1 MFRRLILDH
10 WQAVLAAVL
19 FVLTFVAFVGM
30 VLWTLRLKDDRVQR
44 SARLPLADDER
55 AGSPP
60 PAV

>member
-1 MFRRLILDH
+1 MFRRLVLGH

-44 SARLPLADDER
+44 SARLPLTDDD
-55 AGSPP
+55 GSRPPP
-60 PAV
+60 PAG